1 MGVRLRNIQARCA
14 VEIDAV
20 AAFCHQ
26 EGLAMR
32 TSTLGRALI
41 SIALLAGLSACVS
54 TSLIDRWKD
63 AGFSGPALHKVLV
76 VGVQKDQGRRR
87 VWEEGMVAALTHEG
101 VQATPSYLVFPDKA
115 PSADQLAATAS
126 HDGFDGVMATHF
138 VSASQ
143 RNYWMPGY
151 AGVGFGWGWRYLGYW
166 DAVYDPGYV
175 ETEYRADYQTDVF
188 TVDAA
193 GGKLIWTGITRS
205 VDLNST
211 QRTTDEISRVL
222 VPALAKQGI
231 LAATHK

>member
-1 MGVRLRNIQARCA
+1 MKLVYRSARTTGVRLRNIQARCA
-14 VEIDAV
+14 VEIDDV

-32 TSTLGRALI
+32 TSTLSRALLG
-41 SIALLAGLSACVS
+41 IALLAGLSACVS

-63 AGFSGPALHKVLV
+63 PGFSGPTLHKALV

-87 VWEEGMVAALTHEG
+87 VWEDGMVAALTHEG
-101 VQATPSYLVFPDKA
+101 VQASPSYLVFPDKA
-115 PSADQLAATAS
+115 PTADQLAATAS
-126 HDGFDGVMATHF
+126 
-138 VSASQ
+138 
-143 RNYWMPGY
+143 Y
-151 AGVGFGWGWRYLGYW
+151 AGVGFGWQWRYFGYW
-166 DAVYDPGYV
+166 DAVYAPGYV

-205 VDLNST
+205 VDLSST

-222 VPALAKQGI
+222 VPELTKQGI
-231 LAATHK
+231 LTATPHK